1 VYEDL
6 MADSILVRF
15 PDDISKKLRE
25 RARQDEKSL
34 TALVNGAVR
43 LYLEEPVEP
52 NQGSHAN
59 SVRDMRGLGYR
70 LADAHRSIK
79 EKDDAW
85 NALAALL
92 DCIEIS
98 SADNDD
104 GLVREVREA
113 WDDFPYVPENEQ
125 ADENEARRLFK
136 AHYDAVSQRDWT
148 WYLRSCQSEEEAKT
162 VWLRQRRR
170 LGIPIPPAS

>member
-1 VYEDL
+1 

-25 RARQDEKSL
+25 RARQDEKSI
-34 TALVNGAVR
+34 TALVNEAVK
-43 LYLEEPVEP
+43 LYLEQPIEP
-52 NQGSHAN
+52 NQGSHSN

-70 LADAHRSIK
+70 LADAHRAIN

-104 GLVREVREA
+104 GLVRVT
-113 WDDFPYVPENEQ
+113 WDDFLYVPENER
-125 ADENEARRLFK
+125 A
-136 AHYDAVSQRDWT
+136 DAVSQRDWT
-148 WYLRSCQSEEEAKT
+148 WYLRTCQSEEEAKT

-170 LGIPIPPAS
+170 FGIPVPPSS